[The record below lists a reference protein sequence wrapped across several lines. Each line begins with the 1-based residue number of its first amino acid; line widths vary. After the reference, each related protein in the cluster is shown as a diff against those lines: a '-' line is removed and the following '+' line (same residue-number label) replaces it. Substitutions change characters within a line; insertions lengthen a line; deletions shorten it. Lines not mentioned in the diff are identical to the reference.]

1 LVWCLAKLIRRSHS
15 GGTCTRQTLTLDI
28 TILDKCHRPTVLASD
43 LGWNSLGQEQP
54 FLSHQRGKRQEELTS
69 QAANMSRE
77 RLPRSSVDRNALS
90 PGLGSRMAGCR
101 KMLGCMVIH
110 KGREAPAPLP
120 PPPATLVSRHTC
132 RRGSSE
138 APLCKGHSPG
148 LPLGSHCSARGF
160 GSRQHKLT
168 RGDLGG
174 RELQREAGGTCIQVY
189 IWRRGEG
196 SQRLRTGDEGHRQTR
211 DFSPRSQ

>member
-1 LVWCLAKLIRRSHS
+1 MVWCLAKLIRSSHS
-15 GGTCTRQTLTLDI
+15 GGTCTQQTLTLDI

-54 FLSHQRGKRQEELTS
+54 FLSHQRGKRQEELVS

-77 RLPRSSVDRNALS
+77 
-90 PGLGSRMAGCR
+90 
-101 KMLGCMVIH
+101 
-110 KGREAPAPLP
+110 
-120 PPPATLVSRHTC
+120 PPAIFRRQECPVSRRWKPDGGMSQNVGMHCHPQGERSASPTTPATRYSVSRHTC

-168 RGDLGG
+168 RGYLGG
-174 RELQREAGGTCIQVY
+174 RELQHEAGGTCIQVY